1 MPGTPGTTEIAYKT
15 NQSDP
20 DSALAAK
27 MATFC
32 HHRTWQHP
40 DRFCSLHLIL
50 QSSRIAAGASNAPS
64 WLIAVS
70 GSYVMEILIT
80 FHGESGR
87 ALNREGDLTFVA
99 WDSWV

>member
-20 DSALAAK
+20 DSAFGCK
-27 MATFC
+27 RPPFATIGLGN
-32 HHRTWQHP
+32 T
-40 DRFCSLHLIL
+40 LIDFAVFTLLL

-80 FHGESGR
+80 FHESGR